1 MQEKPMNRALKLILP
16 IGLISFAIVVS
27 ISLWIVFSLQ
37 QAILLERQANEV
49 QSSVDDLYQYI
60 QESESSQRGYL
71 LTRQDEYLTEYMSTV
86 QKMPDLV
93 ESLKDKI
100 HSTDP
105 NENYVPKLEELI
117 SEKLDDLKNPLTS
130 ASQGQELMSDIRS
143 VLDKIDHQAKREA
156 VRHERFLNRYAPLL
170 IATIIVGS
178 LITLA
183 LVILFAYVSRQEI
196 RRRAKNEKDLQ
207 QAQEA
212 ALVASKMKSKFL
224 ATVSHEIRTPLN
236 GIIGM
241 SDIIRSRLKEPE
253 HRRFIEIIHS
263 SGNALLK
270 IVNDILDFSK
280 VEAGKM
286 EFEYSEFSALDVVQS
301 SAELFSAK
309 AREKNLSIL
318 TYVDPEMPA
327 VLLGDASR
335 IGQVLR
341 NLISNAI
348 KFTHSGG
355 VLIKARHRLQAGKK
369 VTVRF
374 EVQDT
379 GIGVSAENQRLLF
392 QAFNQVHSEGQ
403 SHQDGTGL
411 GLSICK
417 GIVENMNG
425 RIEIESSEKQGSL
438 FWFEVQL
445 KAGSDVKLADSFK
458 IKERGQRLLCVG
470 KNVLLDQ
477 IVAMYTS
484 EMVLNARSEE
494 AFPDDW
500 WNDYDSVLINMEDF
514 SDQELK
520 QNLFN
525 ENAKG
530 KTVVLIAKDQ
540 FKDQFDDIS
549 LLNSPTLPFIFLRNP
564 FTREQFFAALN
575 GERAQD
581 EVPLETDIEI
591 KNSDDGPLILL
602 VEDNPTNQLVAQTL
616 LEQLGC
622 RVHVVANGAE
632 AIEALERVS
641 YSLVFMDCQMPVKDG
656 FEATRDIRRREGS
669 LGMHT
674 PIVAMTANAMESD
687 REKCLLSG
695 MDDFISKPLKY
706 MDLSNILNA
715 TLEKKQNSAVD
726 WTVLSELAKNTNPV
740 VVKRLIQSFLT
751 TLPQTLGHI
760 EKAIT
765 EENGKELG
773 RWAHQLKAS
782 SASLGALELSDL
794 CHQLENESEG
804 TQSVQP
810 VKTIAKQLLSKG
822 NEVLSVFKEQ
832 NYYL

>member
-1 MQEKPMNRALKLILP
+1 
-16 IGLISFAIVVS
+16 
-27 ISLWIVFSLQ
+27 
-37 QAILLERQANEV
+37 LE
-49 QSSVDDLYQYI
+49 
-60 QESESSQRGYL
+60 
-71 LTRQDEYLTEYMSTV
+71 
-86 QKMPDLV
+86 
-93 ESLKDKI
+93 
-100 HSTDP
+100 
-105 NENYVPKLEELI
+105 
-117 SEKLDDLKNPLTS
+117 
-130 ASQGQELMSDIRS
+130 
-143 VLDKIDHQAKREA
+143 
-156 VRHERFLNRYAPLL
+156 
-170 IATIIVGS
+170 
-178 LITLA
+178 
-183 LVILFAYVSRQEI
+183 
-196 RRRAKNEKDLQ
+196 
-207 QAQEA
+207 
-212 ALVASKMKSKFL
+212 
-224 ATVSHEIRTPLN
+224 
-236 GIIGM
+236 
-241 SDIIRSRLKEPE
+241 
-253 HRRFIEIIHS
+253 
-263 SGNALLK
+263 
-270 IVNDILDFSK
+270 
-280 VEAGKM
+280 
-286 EFEYSEFSALDVVQS
+286 VVQS

-335 IGQVLR
+335 ISQVLR

-355 VLIKARHRLQAGKK
+355 VLIKARHRMQAGKK

-374 EVQDT
+374 EIQDT

-403 SHQDGTGL
+403 SRQDGTGL

-445 KAGSDVKLADSFK
+445 KAGSDAKLAESFK
-458 IKERGQRLLCVG
+458 IKERGQRVLCVG
-470 KNVLLDQ
+470 KNILLDQ
-477 IVAMYTS
+477 IIAMYTS
-484 EMVLNARSEE
+484 EMALNARSEE
-494 AFPDDW
+494 SFPENW
-500 WNDYDSVLINMEDF
+500 WNDYDSILINMEDF

-520 QNLFN
+520 QNLLI

-530 KTVVLIAKDQ
+530 KTIILIAKDQ

-549 LLNSPTLPFIFLRNP
+549 PLNSQNLPFIFLRNP

-581 EVPLETDIEI
+581 EVPLESAVEI
-591 KNSDDGPLILL
+591 KNSDDGTLILL

-616 LEQLGC
+616 LEQMGC
-622 RVHVVANGAE
+622 RVHVVADGAE

-641 YSLVFMDCQMPVKDG
+641 YNLVFMDCQMPVKDG
-656 FEATRDIRRREGS
+656 FEATRDIRRRESG

-687 REKCLLSG
+687 REKCLLAG

-706 MDLSNILNA
+706 MDLSNVLNA
-715 TLEKKQNSAVD
+715 TLERKQNSAVD

-740 VVKRLIQSFLT
+740 VVKRLIQSFLK

-765 EENGKELG
+765 EDNGKELG

-782 SASLGALELSDL
+782 SASLGALELSEL
-794 CHQLENESEG
+794 CNKLENESE
-804 TQSVQP
+804 TIESAQP
-810 VKTIAKQLLSKG
+810 VKTIAQQLLSKG
-822 NEVLSVFKEQ
+822 NEVLLIFKEQ